1 MIELQTDAIDARG
14 WTPLAEARTGRAVCD
29 DCGAH
34 AAVVTSGA
42 SMTGTCSVCG
52 GGALRLLGADIPPP
66 RRWEH

>member
-1 MIELQTDAIDARG
+1 MIELQTAAGETGG
-14 WTPLAEARTGRAVCD
+14 WTPLAEARTVRAVCD
-29 DCGAH
+29 ECGAH

-52 GGALRLLGADIPPP
+52 GGSLHVLGENVPPP